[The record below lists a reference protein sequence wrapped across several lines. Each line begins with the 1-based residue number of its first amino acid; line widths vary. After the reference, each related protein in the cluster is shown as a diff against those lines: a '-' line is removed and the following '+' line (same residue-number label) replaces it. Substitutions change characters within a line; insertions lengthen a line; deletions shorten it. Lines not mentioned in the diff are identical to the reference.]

1 MPQLYLF
8 SAFGSILLLMK
19 RVGFVY
25 DDIFLKHET
34 PERHPENRDRLLAIN
49 EAILKSGL
57 TKRLINIP
65 PRMASVEELAFVHS
79 ERYIEKIRTQGP
91 GFLDS
96 DTYLSP
102 HSFEAASYAAG
113 AVIEAVDRCILGEID
128 RAFCALRPPGHHA
141 VERAAMGF
149 CIFNNIAVGAR
160 YARKKGYNKIFIID
174 FDLHHGNGT
183 QHAFEDDNTIF
194 FFSTQQYPNF
204 PGTGSEEE
212 KGKGPGEGFTRN
224 IAMESGSGDP
234 EFINVYKNILPSLI
248 SGFSPDM
255 ILVSA
260 GYDILK
266 DDPLSSLSVTQQGI
280 KIIVQ
285 SILRSSS
292 VPVIFV
298 LEGGYNLAAL
308 GESVVTTLREM
319 LN

>member
-1 MPQLYLF
+1 
-8 SAFGSILLLMK
+8 MK

-34 PERHPENRDRLLAIN
+34 PKRHPENKDRLVAIN
-49 EAILKSGL
+49 DAIRSSGL
-57 TKRLINIP
+57 TKRLINIR
-65 PRMASVEELAFVHS
+65 PRMASLEELAFVHS
-79 ERYIEKIRTQGP
+79 ERYIDKIRTQCP

-96 DTYLSP
+96 DTYLSR

-113 AVIEAVDRCILGEID
+113 AVIEAVERCRQGETE
-128 RAFCALRPPGHHA
+128 RAFCAVRPPGHHA
-141 VERAAMGF
+141 EERAAMGF

-160 YARKKGYNKIFIID
+160 YAQKMGYKKIFIID
-174 FDLHHGNGT
+174 FDVHHGNGT
-183 QHAFEDDNTIF
+183 QSTFEDDNTVF
-194 FFSTQQYPNF
+194 FFSTQQFPNF
-204 PGTGSEEE
+204 PGTGSEQE

-224 IAMESGSGDP
+224 IAMAPGAGDP
-234 EFINVYKNILPSLI
+234 EFINVYQELLPPLVSR
-248 SGFSPDM
+248 FSPDL

-266 DDPLSSLSVTQQGI
+266 EDPLSRLTVSQQGI

-285 SILRSSS
+285 SIIKSAA

-308 GESVVTTLREM
+308 GESVVITLREM
-319 LN
+319 LK

>member
-1 MPQLYLF
+1 
-8 SAFGSILLLMK
+8 MK

-34 PERHPENRDRLLAIN
+34 PKRHPENKDRLVAITDSIRSS
-49 EAILKSGL
+49 AL
-57 TKRLINIP
+57 TKKLINMR
-65 PRMASVEELAFVHS
+65 PRMASADDLALVHS
-79 ERYIEKIRTQGP
+79 ERYIEKIRTQCP

-113 AVIEAVDRCILGEID
+113 AVIEAVDRCRQGETD
-128 RAFCALRPPGHHA
+128 RVFCAVRPPGHHA
-141 VERAAMGF
+141 EERAAMGF

-160 YARKKGYNKIFIID
+160 YARKKGYKKIFIID
-174 FDLHHGNGT
+174 FDVHHGNGT
-183 QHAFEDDNTIF
+183 QSTFEDDNTVF
-194 FFSTQQYPNF
+194 FFSTQQFPNF
-204 PGTGSEEE
+204 PGTGSAEE
-212 KGKGPGEGFTRN
+212 KGKGQGEGFTRN
-224 IAMESGSGDP
+224 IAMEPGAGDP
-234 EFINVYKNILPSLI
+234 EFINVYQDLLPPLVSR
-248 SGFSPDM
+248 FSPDL

-266 DDPLSSLSVTQQGI
+266 EDPLSKLNVSQQGI

-285 SILRSSS
+285 SILNSSA

-308 GESVVTTLREM
+308 GESVVITLREM
-319 LN
+319 LK